1 MKHVLLIGNIDGHS
15 VPLLRYASNL
25 CKDLNLKLHIL
36 QIEPEREPIFLSS
49 PYYFNKFGYMTN
61 QGGSEKKKEL
71 ELFVTSNI
79 KKTIDIDWVSFK
91 IMHGDVKTS
100 VEKFINDEKIDL
112 LIARKAVFNKLN
124 MKQHEVFSKLFL
136 NVSKIPM
143 LILPENQ
150 SYEPLNKVVYLTD
163 FSDDD
168 VSNIEWISNN
178 FSEAVIKL
186 VHFSLKDENEKQQKW
201 IKYVKDE
208 IENTPVS
215 YKRIDIS
222 FENFIQQETT
232 TTRLKYD
239 YIALKTHKRSFWQRI
254 LDPSTTLRLVAKVQV
269 PTLIFKYKEK

>member
-208 IENTPVS
+208 IVNTPVS